1 MASTGTAVTITA
13 GGGRGLTTNDN
24 DCLLGKSRTTA
35 KEAVSSRWAM
45 RAEASS
51 RMKTK
56 QQQQIQKGRNIH
68 DMESKLKST
77 NPSELKVETEHH
89 VEATIENNLP
99 AMEMISNS
107 NSNTN
112 VTNPHNMNIIC
123 QTWRQ
128 IQRSINWNV
137 LQILDK
143 QQKGQVQIQARVNNQ
158 HQEQT
163 MGDQNQSKHSKNIKP
178 KIHKNNKN
186 GKTNNNNKASAK
198 HAKRANV
205 KNTKSSPKNNAEMLA
220 NTLTQ
225 MRVTN
230 AIQIQLESLALRM
243 VDSKDTPN
251 VNTNAN
257 ETTHTVTT
265 TDDNNNQFNYL
276 NSVIRILPVG
286 FDETSALMSSISV
299 QERKRAFMLL
309 DLGRVIRAHAKFL
322 SYTCGFG
329 TGDVLPPTHRLRRT
343 TSAVNSIGR
352 KKRGL
357 YIQPQFC
364 VTKNPN
370 IQLLKLLVRLGVDL
384 RCHSSDDV
392 ITANRALMEEKR
404 ERKNANANDYND
416 NNENKYQDEDENLN
430 LNHDEST
437 LGLVLVDDAAKTRKP
452 NGYFRRLLQNRQGQQ
467 QQQQQQEKN
476 MDGDGD
482 QQENENFLEVAVDGV
497 DEVRR
502 ISNTIRRLSSQSD
515 SSSTK
520 CRFMLRLPPIH
531 SHSNEGQSV
540 SSTVTQNDGLW
551 ERLILNVFTA
561 AKEQEGELYG
571 VSVDL
576 SSWSELLSHTNIQ
589 TSCDDSNTTRN
600 TKDDEKEKQLLASQ
614 MVLNKIC
621 TRLRLFRLL
630 LLSVGQYHI
639 RIDLTGLP
647 TSLTR
652 DHCNILTQTLSNIV
666 SCNVS
671 IEELLQVHV
680 TTIDL
685 QNTVWKEQLE
695 QIQNLAN
702 NPSTCSLVYT
712 ADISTHL
719 VARAGALCARI
730 IGVKSKDAMLKEDG
744 EENGVARRGEKDVSM
759 HYFIDDGCYGS
770 LGSSSSCSSNNHKH
784 VPVHLYGNN
793 PLPKTANSYLSLS
806 QSTSRSSESCS
817 STTTFVDTSTHVLST
832 VWGPTCDGLDKV
844 CASVLLPKDLKA
856 NRDWLVFSHLGCG
869 GFGGGLGLGTAFNG
883 FDPPDVAYCVLGYF
897 TGGKDCLDE

>member
-1 MASTGTAVTITA
+1 MASAEISATITA
-13 GGGRGLTTNDN
+13 TTTETEGGGTSTNN

-35 KEAVSSRWAM
+35 KEVVSSRWAM
-45 RAEASS
+45 RAETSS

-56 QQQQIQKGRNIH
+56 QQQQQQKQSIAKGRNNPNSSSS
-68 DMESKLKST
+68 DMESKLNLESTSCHSNLKSDA
-77 NPSELKVETEHH
+77 ETETLFETG
-89 VEATIENNLP
+89 VDVDLGPVSVSSMGMA
-99 AMEMISNS
+99 SNS
-107 NSNTN
+107 NR
-112 VTNPHNMNIIC
+112 MNIIC
-123 QTWRQ
+123 HTWQQ
-128 IQRSINWNV
+128 IQKSINWNA

-143 QQKGQVQIQARVNNQ
+143 QQRGQVQNPK
-158 HQEQT
+158 
-163 MGDQNQSKHSKNIKP
+163 QNPSNSNPKQNPNKHSKA
-178 KIHKNNKN
+178 HKSKN
-186 GKTNNNNKASAK
+186 PK
-198 HAKRANV
+198 HAKNNTGTKTTTHNNHKTNKHTKRVIV
-205 KNTKSSPKNNAEMLA
+205 KNPKNSKNNAEMLA

-230 AIQIQLESLALRM
+230 AIQTQLESLALRM
-243 VDSKDTPN
+243 VDENASK
-251 VNTNAN
+251 AS
-257 ETTHTVTT
+257 T
-265 TDDNNNQFNYL
+265 TDTNNNNQFNYL

-286 FDETSALMSSISV
+286 FNETSALMSSISV

-329 TGDVLPPTHRLRRT
+329 TGDVLPPTHQLRRT

-404 ERKNANANDYND
+404 ERKNANANIDFHHD
-416 NNENKYQDEDENLN
+416 HPCKDEDENDSQ
-430 LNHDEST
+430 NHDEST
-437 LGLVLVDDAAKTRKP
+437 LGLVLVDDASKTRKP

-467 QQQQQQEKN
+467 QQQHQQN
-476 MDGDGD
+476 DDGDD
-482 QQENENFLEVAVDGV
+482 EQESFLEVAVDGV

-502 ISNTIRRLSSQSD
+502 ISNTIRRLSSQTE
-515 SSSTK
+515 SSSTT
-520 CRFMLRLPPIH
+520 CRFILRLPPIQ
-531 SHSNEGQSV
+531 SHSNEIESI
-540 SSTVTQNDGLW
+540 STSASTQNDGLW
-551 ERLILNVFTA
+551 EKLILNVFTA

-576 SSWSELLSHTNIQ
+576 SSWSELLPQTN
-589 TSCDDSNTTRN
+589 SKTRSDA
-600 TKDDEKEKQLLASQ
+600 KDDEKEQQHLASQ
-614 MVLNKIC
+614 VILNKVC

-647 TSLTR
+647 PSLTR
-652 DHCNILTQTLSNIV
+652 DHCNILTQTLSNVV

-671 IEELLQVHV
+671 IEELIQVHV
-680 TTIDL
+680 TTLDL
-685 QNTVWKEQLE
+685 QNSVWKDQLE
-695 QIQNLAN
+695 QIRDLAN
-702 NPSTCSLVYT
+702 DPSTCSLVYT

-730 IGVKSKDAMLKEDG
+730 IGVKSKHAVSREDG
-744 EENGVARRGEKDVSM
+744 EDDGVAAIRGEKDVSM

-770 LGSSSSCSSNNHKH
+770 LGSSSSCSSNNKKH
-784 VPVHLYGNN
+784 VPVYLYGNN
-793 PLPKTANSYLSLS
+793 PLPKTQSYVSLS
-806 QSTSRSSESCS
+806 TSKSLKLESP
-817 STTTFVDTSTHVLST
+817 TPPDAFIDTSKHVLST

-844 CASVLLPKDLKA
+844 CAAVLLPKDLKA
-856 NRDWLVFSHLGCG
+856 NRDWLVFSDLGCG

-897 TGGKDCLDE
+897 TGGRDCLDE